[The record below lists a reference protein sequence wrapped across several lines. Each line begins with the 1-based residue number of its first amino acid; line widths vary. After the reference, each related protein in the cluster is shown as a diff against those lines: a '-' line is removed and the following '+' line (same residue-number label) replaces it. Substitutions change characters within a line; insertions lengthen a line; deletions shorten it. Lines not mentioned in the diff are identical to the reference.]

1 MPNTTTLTPPET
13 LAAERAVP
21 AAPIAS
27 IKPAALPYAGPSVHP
42 VRDREPRLGGMLG
55 RSRAMRELFR
65 RLERASRDASP
76 VLLEGET
83 GVGKDLAA
91 QTLHALA
98 FPPSALFLTFDPAA
112 GPPAAAAAI
121 GGGTLFIEEVGELP
135 AEVQLELW
143 HYLGTPGL
151 RVVCATVRDLRAE
164 VERGRFRP
172 DLYRLLRMG
181 AITVPSLRERR
192 DDLPLLV
199 DHFLAAACRCHDKR
213 LPGLHPDTLELLL
226 GHSWDGNVRELRNEL
241 ERAVLLT
248 PEGEEIRP
256 HALSP
261 DLAPAAPLAGAV
273 PGSLR
278 QRSRELEKKMVEQ
291 ALARNGWNVA
301 ATARELGI
309 SRVGLSKKL
318 RALEMQRPRR
328 WRPDG
333 EL

>member
-1 MPNTTTLTPPET
+1 MPNTTTLPAPET
-13 LAAERAVP
+13 VAPQRTAPAVSAYSGP
-21 AAPIAS
+21 AARPT
-27 IKPAALPYAGPSVHP
+27 
-42 VRDREPRLGGMLG
+42 RDREPRLGGMLG
-55 RSRAMRELFR
+55 RSRVMRELFR

-76 VLLEGET
+76 VLLEGQT

-98 FPPSALFLTFDPAA
+98 FPPAALFLTFDPAA
-112 GPPAAAAAI
+112 GPPAAADAV
-121 GGGTLFIEEVGELP
+121 GGGTLFVEEVGELP
-135 AEVQLELW
+135 AEAQLELW
-143 HYLGTPGL
+143 RYLAAPGL
-151 RVVCATVRDLRAE
+151 RVVCATARDLRAE

-172 DLYRLLRMG
+172 DLYRPLRMA
-181 AITVPSLRERR
+181 AISVPSLRERR
-192 DDLPLLV
+192 EDLPLLI
-199 DHFLAAACRCHDKR
+199 DHFLAAACRRHDKR
-213 LPGLHPDTLELLL
+213 LPGLRRDTLELLL
-226 GHSWDGNVRELRNEL
+226 AHSWDGNVRELRNEL

-248 PEGEEIRP
+248 PEGEEVRP

-261 DLAPAAPLAGAV
+261 DLTPAAPLAGAA

-318 RALEMQRPRR
+318 RALEMQRPSR
-328 WRPDG
+328 WRPEG
-333 EL
+333 LEL